1 MKTNLITIVL
11 LFLIQSISAQ
21 HTITV
26 RPQHQKEH
34 IYTLREGEYI
44 TRNESHLL
52 LSIIG
57 CDYEILTRLNEDYY
71 LINRSGRT
79 KTDRSLHIPYVY
91 KNWRI
96 TVNGDNFMVQS
107 RNSDKKY
114 GPIKNVYPYYDY
126 DKPSNRTFTTHTTTS
141 DLFAFQYSE
150 PIVAT
155 INGVETTKYNYYVV
169 RPGES
174 PRGPY
179 NSIRIYEATRESLV
193 YTFETEEGKFLSKN
207 SVIKGPYQ
215 ETAYTPAHDFG
226 NSGTKS
232 LSYFFYKTNLT
243 WKYDHPSFS
252 NYSFSDRPQ
261 LTFSSNSYLLT
272 AQVIEKG
279 NVTYQLKPNGELI
292 EHSATSFQDINQ
304 NGDALSFKAMD
315 TLNGESQS
323 LRYLVRF
330 KGKDLGVFGLRKDI
344 SWMKHGK
351 ECDFFTSALIPIDSA
366 TGALSQF
373 QVCFFSPSIG
383 LTSPISIKAQ
393 DRIYFFDNNYGQ
405 LSVSDSSFTLNGNLK
420 YENVLRANFNDYPQ
434 NWWLTYLENG
444 FKRRYK
450 NGKPYHGME
459 APDQI
464 VMKQSKDQP
473 FDVIEVNNEYFIK
486 PANTTKLLGP
496 VDQYSSYAVA
506 NDMTTY
512 AECQSGS
519 HAILIQNKA
528 ISEGFNLIYNP
539 KLDAFHWLRITEDK
553 KIYLHTY
560 ELN

>member
-1 MKTNLITIVL
+1 MKTNLLTIVL

-34 IYTLREGEYI
+34 IYTFLEGESI
-44 TRNESHLL
+44 ARNESHLL
-52 LSIIG
+52 ASIIG
-57 CDYEILTRLNEDYY
+57 CDYEILTQLNEDNY

-79 KTDRSLHIPYVY
+79 KSKMSPYVPNLY
-91 KNWRI
+91 KNWQI
-96 TVNGDNFMVQS
+96 IKNDDNYTVQS
-107 RNSDKKY
+107 RNSNKKY
-114 GPIKNVYPYYDY
+114 GPIKNVYPYYDR
-126 DKPSNRTFTTHTTTS
+126 DKPYKRSITEHTTTS

-150 PIVAT
+150 PIVTT

-179 NSIRIYEATRESLV
+179 KSVRIYEATRESLI
-193 YTFETEEGKFLSKN
+193 YTFETEEGKFFSKN
-207 SVIKGPYQ
+207 AVIKGPYQ
-215 ETAYTPAHDFG
+215 EIAYTHAHFIN
-226 NSGTKS
+226 NSVSKCP
-232 LSYFFYKTNLT
+232 SYFFYKTNLT

-252 NYSFSDRPQ
+252 NYSFSDRPR
-261 LTFSSNSYLLT
+261 LTTLANSYMLT

-304 NGDALSFKAMD
+304 NGDVLDFKAMD
-315 TLNGESQS
+315 TLSLESHQ
-323 LRYLVRF
+323 LRYIVRF
-330 KGKDLGVFGLRKDI
+330 NGKDLGVFGVRRDFSGMNYGLVD
-344 SWMKHGK
+344 
-351 ECDFFTSALIPIDSA
+351 DFFTTSLVPIDSA
-366 TGALSQF
+366 SGELCLS

-383 LTSPISIKAQ
+383 LTKKVTIKPRDSIL
-393 DRIYFFDNNYGQ
+393 FFGKNYGQ
-405 LSVSDSSFTLNGNLK
+405 MSPSDSSFTLNGNLRF
-420 YENVLRANFNDYPQ
+420 ENVVRLNLSENSND
-434 NWWLTYLENG
+434 WWLTYLENG

-450 NGKPYHGME
+450 NGKPYYGLE